1 MKKLLTIM
9 LALLVI
15 GGVAFAEDPPVN
27 NEIGDQLT
35 SYEAGNVT
43 DSTTMT
49 IQANAPWK
57 FVSGFAAND
66 VTTFGTILNYEFD
79 ATPYKTV
86 LLDTTDNQ
94 LIAYYLLATNSRT
107 DFSVTLTANRLK
119 SVLAVDEGFQY
130 IPYNLIIEDSETP
143 VSVASDGTTH
153 ILHASS
159 DDIRIGNGVVVVHDK
174 IEFQLPSSLLVDGK
188 LAVMEGNYTAD
199 ITVAVAAN

>member
-1 MKKLLTIM
+1 M

-15 GGVAFAEDPPVN
+15 GGVAFAEGPSVN
-27 NEIGDQLT
+27 NEIGGQLT
-35 SYEAGNVT
+35 SYEAGDVT

-57 FVSGFAAND
+57 FVSGFAANE

-86 LLDTTDNQ
+86 FLDTTDNQ

-107 DFSVTLTANRLK
+107 DFKVTLTANRLK
-119 SVLAVDEGFQY
+119 SVLTVGGGLFQY

-143 VSVASDGTTH
+143 VPVASDGTTH

-159 DDIRIGNGVVVVHDK
+159 KAIRSGNGVVVVHDK
-174 IEFQLPSSLLVDGK
+174 IEFKLPSSLLVGGE

-199 ITVAVAAN
+199 ITVAVASN